1 MAPSHVAIA
10 GALVLLGFGYA
21 PTVGAFTPYTPA
33 SGWTYNLEA
42 ARQQGWPECTSRFV
56 SGSAKEVALATSVGA
71 DAEVSLESSSTRDG
85 AFYLKLSGGR
95 YMSYAGSCSE
105 LQVDTFATAG
115 INQEFRMVSSLA
127 NATTFEWQL
136 EAVGRKACTA
146 KMVSFSYA
154 DCHKPSL
161 TMGAA
166 GNSSIFR
173 LHAVRNNGEQ
183 RYDKKPNSAI
193 GCADPF
199 AWYASTAGTYQ
210 LACTGGN
217 LALLRSSG
225 TLSPASLFSQEGVV
239 LGGRIPDWARSGNR
253 WAPENLEL
261 AAATPADDTNSSA
274 QAGATNVVFFS
285 DSTGE
290 SGQHRVGWAMSS
302 ARQRLASSWT
312 QYPPSYLN
320 LGDSPSGEIDQVRNP
335 IYKSPRALHSKLTFS
350 SSSFSSFECSTS
362 SRTSTAQPTC
372 CGRPTTTPSAARQRG
387 CGANRSPS
395 RVAASRCSAPAS
407 S

>member
-1 MAPSHVAIA
+1 MAPSHVVIA
-10 GALVLLGFGYA
+10 GALVLLGFGHA

-56 SGSAKEVALATSVGA
+56 SGGAKEVALATSVGA

-154 DCHKPSL
+154 DCRKPSL

-210 LACTGGN
+210 LATLPSCVLPAHCPRPPCSHRKAWSSGVAFPTGRVRATAG
-217 LALLRSSG
+217 LLRTWSSPPPHLPTTRTAAPRPARR
-225 TLSPASLFSQEGVV
+225 TL
-239 LGGRIPDWARSGNR
+239 
-253 WAPENLEL
+253 
-261 AAATPADDTNSSA
+261 
-274 QAGATNVVFFS
+274 
-285 DSTGE
+285 
-290 SGQHRVGWAMSS
+290 
-302 ARQRLASSWT
+302 
-312 QYPPSYLN
+312 
-320 LGDSPSGEIDQVRNP
+320 
-335 IYKSPRALHSKLTFS
+335 
-350 SSSFSSFECSTS
+350 CS
-362 SRTSTAQPTC
+362 SRT
-372 CGRPTTTPSAARQRG
+372 
-387 CGANRSPS
+387 
-395 RVAASRCSAPAS
+395 APAS
-407 S
+407 RASTESAGPCRAHGNA